1 MCTSTPVCN
10 AWLSPGL
17 LLTPLSV
24 VGSRLSVSSL
34 PHGPVLP
41 SAGLRTRAAI
51 VTSLPVEVRNRVVSF
66 IPLIPGGNRRR
77 RRRRKSHTQ
86 PARSAWEHPKDTAH
100 HRDTRRRKTRT
111 SISAHQPLNGLTGQG
126 DHIFFL
132 PIICYLLARRQR
144 QLPVSHLRT
153 PRRPSERIN
162 HRRAHRGARTA
173 AP

>member
-1 MCTSTPVCN
+1 MCN

-17 LLTPLSV
+17 LLTPLSA

-51 VTSLPVEVRNRVVSF
+51 VTSLPARVRNRVMRF
-66 IPLIPGGNRRR
+66 IPPIPAGNRRR
-77 RRRRKSHTQ
+77 RRRRKSHTE
-86 PARSAWEHPKDTAH
+86 PAQSTWEHPKDTAH
-100 HRDTRRRKTRT
+100 HRDTRRQKTRT

-132 PIICYLLARRQR
+132 PIICHLLARRQQ
-144 QLPVSHLRT
+144 QLPVSHLLT
-153 PRRPSERIN
+153 PRRPSEQIN